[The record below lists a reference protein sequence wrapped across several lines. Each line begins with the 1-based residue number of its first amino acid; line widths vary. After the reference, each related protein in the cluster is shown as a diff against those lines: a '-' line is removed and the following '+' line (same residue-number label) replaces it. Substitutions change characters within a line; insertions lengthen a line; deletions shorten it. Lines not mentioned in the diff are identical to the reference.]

1 VTGDKKTILPVG
13 GHLSHVPLR
22 TFAQLKFPMAR
33 KRTFSV
39 KAGEKDEMPKAKIN
53 RDSLKRSARLF
64 KYMGPHRWKFFL
76 GLVFLALT
84 AATALI
90 FPRLMGEL
98 MGIISGE
105 TGTSLPSLLPDE
117 NDAKFLSAGGKERL
131 LIAAN
136 SVGILL
142 IILFSLQAVFS
153 FFRVVLFSQATE
165 NMLARLRQDTFSQ
178 MLKMPMTY
186 FSKNQAGDLAT
197 RLSSDISQIGDTL
210 TTGIA
215 EFLRQLIII
224 IGGVTIISFI
234 SGKLALIMLAIVPP
248 IAFIT
253 VFFGRRLRKHSKAV
267 QEKVGE
273 SNIIVNEGLQGIAN
287 VKSFTNEGYENSR
300 YRRTTFSIVQ
310 EAVRFAI
317 SRGFFFSFII
327 FCLFGSMMVMVWFGV
342 TMTVEEKLT
351 AKQMLSFLFYTVFIS
366 ASFGGIAEQFAQ
378 IQRAVGASDRVFEV
392 LNEQIEPVNTNEE
405 RERGRLKLRGE
416 VSFQNVAFSY
426 PTRKEFTVLHDISI
440 DVKPG
445 ETIAIVGPS
454 GSGKSTTAQLL
465 LRFYDPDK
473 GKIFFDGKDAREYDL
488 TELRENMAIVPQDVL
503 LFAGTIRENI
513 AYGKPGASEAEI
525 VEAAKKANAL
535 SFIESFPAGFETKV
549 GDRGIQLSGGQRQ
562 RIAIARAVLKNPAI
576 LILDEATSSL
586 DSESERLV
594 QEALDQLMVGRT
606 SFVIAHRLSTIRNAD
621 KIMVIEKGIVV
632 ESGTHDELISIDNGL
647 YRSLSRLQY
656 QGEIV

>member
-1 VTGDKKTILPVG
+1 
-13 GHLSHVPLR
+13 
-22 TFAQLKFPMAR
+22 MAK

-39 KAGEKDEMPKAKIN
+39 KSDGKEDMPKAKIN
-53 RDSLKRSARLF
+53 RETLKRSAKLF
-64 KYMGPHRWKFFL
+64 AYMGPHKWKFFL
-76 GLVFLALT
+76 GLFFLALT

-98 MGIISGE
+98 MGIISGKAE
-105 TGTSLPSLLPDE
+105 PSLPSLFSNSGTEKLYLDA
-117 NDAKFLSAGGKERL
+117 DAKQRL
-131 LIAAN
+131 LIASNA
-136 SVGILL
+136 VGLQLL
-142 IILFSLQAVFS
+142 ILFALQSVFS
-153 FFRVVLFSQATE
+153 FFRVLTFSQATE
-165 NMLARLRQDTFSQ
+165 NMLAKLRQDTFAQ

-186 FSKNQAGDLAT
+186 FSKNQAAELST

-224 IGGVTIISFI
+224 IGGVTIISLL

-248 IAFIT
+248 VAFIT
-253 VFFGRRLRKHSKAV
+253 VFFGKRLRKHSKGV
-267 QEKVGE
+267 QEQIGE
-273 SNIIVNEGLQGIAN
+273 SNIIVNESLQGIAN
-287 VKSFTNEGYENSR
+287 VKSFTNEGYEISR
-300 YRRTTFSIVQ
+300 YKKVTLSIVEQ
-310 EAVRFAI
+310 AIRFAK

-327 FCLFGSMMVMVWFGV
+327 FCLFGSMIAMVWVGV
-342 TMTVEEKLT
+342 RMTLKDELT
-351 AKQMLSFLFYTVFIS
+351 AAQMLSFLFYTVFIS
-366 ASFGGIAEQFAQ
+366 ASFGGISEQFTQ
-378 IQRAVGASDRVFEV
+378 IQRAMGASDRVFEV
-392 LNEQIEPVNTNEE
+392 LREQIENVNAEE
-405 RERGRLKLRGE
+405 SRARGNLKLKGE
-416 VSFQNVAFSY
+416 VSFQHVAFSY
-426 PTRKEFTVLHDISI
+426 PSRKDFTVLQDISI
-440 DVKPG
+440 NIKPG
-445 ETIAIVGPS
+445 ETVAIVGPS

-473 GKIFFDGKDAREYDL
+473 GKISFDGKDAREYDL

-525 VEAAKKANAL
+525 IEAAKKANAL
-535 SFIESFPAGFETKV
+535 TFIESFPDKFETKV

-594 QEALDQLMVGRT
+594 QEALDKLMVGRT

-621 KIMVIEKGIVV
+621 KIMVIEKGVVV
-632 ESGTHDELISIDNGL
+632 ESGTHDELIAIDNGL

-656 QGEIV
+656 QGELN

>member
-1 VTGDKKTILPVG
+1 
-13 GHLSHVPLR
+13 
-22 TFAQLKFPMAR
+22 MAK

-39 KAGEKDEMPKAKIN
+39 KSDGKEDMPKAKIN
-53 RDSLKRSARLF
+53 RETLKRSAKLF
-64 KYMGPHRWKFFL
+64 AYMGPHKWKFFL
-76 GLVFLALT
+76 GLFFLALT

-98 MGIISGE
+98 MGIISGKAE
-105 TGTSLPSLLPDE
+105 PSLPSLFSNSGTEKLYLDA
-117 NDAKFLSAGGKERL
+117 DAKQRL
-131 LIAAN
+131 LIASN
-136 SVGILL
+136 TVGLQLL
-142 IILFSLQAVFS
+142 ILFALQSVFS
-153 FFRVVLFSQATE
+153 FFRVLTFSQATE
-165 NMLARLRQDTFSQ
+165 NMLAKLRQDTFAQ

-186 FSKNQAGDLAT
+186 FSKNQAAELST

-224 IGGVTIISFI
+224 IGGVTIISLL

-248 IAFIT
+248 VAFIT
-253 VFFGRRLRKHSKAV
+253 VFFGKRLRKHSKGV
-267 QEKVGE
+267 QEQIGE
-273 SNIIVNEGLQGIAN
+273 SNIIVNESLQGIAN
-287 VKSFTNEGYENSR
+287 VKSFTNEGYEISR
-300 YRRTTFSIVQ
+300 YKKVTLSIVEQ
-310 EAVRFAI
+310 AIRFAK

-327 FCLFGSMMVMVWFGV
+327 FCLFGSMIAMVWVGV
-342 TMTVEEKLT
+342 RMTLKDELT
-351 AKQMLSFLFYTVFIS
+351 AAQMLSFLFYTVFIS
-366 ASFGGIAEQFAQ
+366 ASFGGISEQFTQ
-378 IQRAVGASDRVFEV
+378 IQRAMGASDRVFEV
-392 LNEQIEPVNTNEE
+392 LREQIENVNADES
-405 RERGRLKLRGE
+405 RARGNLKLKGE
-416 VSFQNVAFSY
+416 VSFQHVAFSY
-426 PTRKEFTVLHDISI
+426 PSRKDFTVLQDISI
-440 DVKPG
+440 NIKPG
-445 ETIAIVGPS
+445 ETVAIVGPS

-473 GKIFFDGKDAREYDL
+473 GTISFDGKDAREYDL

-525 VEAAKKANAL
+525 IEAAKKANAL
-535 SFIESFPAGFETKV
+535 TFIESFPDKFETKV

-594 QEALDQLMVGRT
+594 QEALDKLMVGRT

-621 KIMVIEKGIVV
+621 KIMVIEKGVVV
-632 ESGTHDELISIDNGL
+632 ENGTHDELIAIDNGL
-647 YRSLSRLQY
+647 YRSLSRLQF
-656 QGEIV
+656 QGELN